1 MRPVGRVTIAI
12 GSGLAWVAL
21 ACGAERPPP
30 ALPPPAPA
38 TFVEV
43 KETRD
48 AAPPVTEEDLAVARQ
63 KRHDA
68 DAAVETLAKKLL
80 AIEEECALRVPLPE
94 KACDEGATWAEIA
107 TAYEAHYGAHDDPRR
122 DEGRI
127 DALPRLGGRD
137 VTPDVLVTRIRFACE
152 ERCGIARRI
161 ALAESEARKI
171 RDLAPKKPQPKTRAE
186 AIACLKKCV
195 SHCSGGR
202 SKVHDDGRI
211 VVPEDEWCGT
221 CEYSCRADCTVAKP

>member
-1 MRPVGRVTIAI
+1 MKRVGRTSVAVA
-12 GSGLAWVAL
+12 SGLAWVAL
-21 ACGAERPPP
+21 ACAADRPPP
-30 ALPPPAPA
+30 ATAPSPPTVAL
-38 TFVEV
+38 V
-43 KETRD
+43 KDTPD
-48 AAPPVTEEDLAVARQ
+48 AAPPVTAEDLALARQ
-63 KRHDA
+63 RRHDA
-68 DAAVETLAKKLL
+68 DVAVDTLAKRLL
-80 AIEEECALRVPLPE
+80 AIEEECRLRVPQPE

-107 TAYEAHYGAHDDPRR
+107 TAYEAHYGTHDDARQ

-137 VTPDVLVTRIRFACE
+137 VSPEELATRIRVACE

-161 ALAESEARKI
+161 AIAESEARKI
-171 RDLAPKKPQPKTRAE
+171 ADLAPKKPKPKTRAE

-195 SHCSGGR
+195 HHCSGGR

-221 CEYSCRADCTVAKP
+221 CEYSCRADCTVQKP